1 MLKKCVNRHGL
12 NYKALNCYNGR
23 VKNNPYSNKVIA
35 NLLKINR
42 GIDYEIIATSN
53 SFIFTK

>member
-12 NYKALNCYNGR
+12 NYKALNYYNRR

-35 NLLKINR
+35 NLLKINK
-42 GIDYEIIATSN
+42 GYETIATPNGS
-53 SFIFTK
+53 IFTK